1 MMQSKHFA
9 LVAGCLMGLGAM
21 TSALSDWREAL
32 NPAFIGG
39 VLGVIGTQVGAIF
52 SERP

>member
-1 MMQSKHFA
+1 MTGKHFA
-9 LVAGCLMGLGAM
+9 LVAGCLTGIGGMCA
-21 TSALSDWREAL
+21 ALTDWHQAL

-39 VLGVIGTQVGAIF
+39 ALTVFGTQIGAIF